1 MDCKC
6 NAKLLFLS
14 VQLIWNASYIRSGNT
29 KTNCFD
35 GFVFQPPRILRMNNY
50 PTYCSFSWRF
60 FCASCRTKK
69 STLSWNICLR
79 SFNLIILKWLIKNKF
94 KSIFIKYFFSFLL
107 HYTIMNGAHSFS
119 LTFVIS
125 RFSYYSVIR
134 LYRFY
139 LLNEISANVVRL
151 EFQFFSRFC

>member
-6 NAKLLFLS
+6 NAKLFFLS

-94 KSIFIKYFFSFLL
+94 KSIFIKYFFFVFITLYNYERSPFFLTYFCYKPL
-107 HYTIMNGAHSFS
+107 
-119 LTFVIS
+119 FVLF
-125 RFSYYSVIR
+125 RYSAIP
-134 LYRFY
+134 
-139 LLNEISANVVRL
+139 LLFAEWN
-151 EFQFFSRFC
+151 